1 MNKKPMD
8 PRKLLADMA
17 RNLRTPGKVG
27 DGAERVLEVVADTVD
42 RHAVVVPEMRIQ
54 RGRTVVTL
62 TGRVDRPPDPFCDD
76 GALVTA
82 TRRLL
87 RELTTAEKL
96 TPSAQELIARLTR
109 YLETGRWN
117 TLVTT
122 PVTTTKEPTP

>member
-8 PRKLLADMA
+8 PRKLLAAA
-17 RNLRTPGKVG
+17 RNLTLPTKVEE
-27 DGAERVLEVVADTVD
+27 GAARVLETVADMVD
-42 RHAVVVPEMRIQ
+42 RHAVVIPEVRIQ
-54 RGRTVVTL
+54 RGRTIITV

-117 TLVTT
+117 T
-122 PVTTTKEPTP
+122 TTTEPTP